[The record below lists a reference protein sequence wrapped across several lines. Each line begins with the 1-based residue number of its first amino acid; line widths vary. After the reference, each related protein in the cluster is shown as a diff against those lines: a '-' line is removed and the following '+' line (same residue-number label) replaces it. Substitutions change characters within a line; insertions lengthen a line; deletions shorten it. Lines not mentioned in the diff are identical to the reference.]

1 MSTQRHHA
9 PFDAAAV
16 AGSTVLIVEGGFD
29 AELAAALRA
38 GAVAVLDEAKVA
50 HDVVTVPGALEIP
63 TAIAFALASEE
74 KRGRRYDG
82 YVALGCVVRGAT
94 GHYDVVAGE
103 SNRALMDLAVEKKL
117 ALGNGILTVEN
128 DEQAWERADAA
139 RLDKGGSAAAAALAM
154 IALARKF
161 GL

>member
-9 PFDAAAV
+9 AYDVSAV

-38 GAVAVLDEAKVA
+38 GAVAVLEAADVGYE
-50 HDVVTVPGALEIP
+50 VVTVPGALEIP
-63 TAIAFALASEE
+63 AAIAFALASEE
-74 KRGRRYDG
+74 KRGRRFDG

-103 SNRALMDLAVEKKL
+103 SNRALMDLAVAERL

-128 DEQAWERADAA
+128 DEQAWERADRT
-139 RLDKGGSAAAAALAM
+139 RLDKGGSAAAAALSM